1 MAKHPLRFACLL
13 VSARYRTSPALT
25 RRRSCRADEN
35 PCRALHAPSSP
46 SASALR
52 ARCERARRQVRGRLS
67 PSASALRARCENA
80 RHQVREYSSPV
91 ASVLVA
97 GCERAR
103 RRVRACSSPGASVL
117 VAGYERARRRVRA
130 CSSPGARAL
139 VAGWALPKKARGA
152 PTSWA
157 AAILPRKGAG
167 MTGHS
172 CSRTAVTGPGVPS
185 TEMDPKFFPALNKHL
200 DKHMRPE
207 AAPCPICG
215 NKTWTAFERSLMG
228 VAETTPG
235 QFVASTGSTA
245 PHFPIQREPRCQLEP
260 AAARRNGCGSAVAA
274 RSRTSRPASTAS
286 VETRPFRDAGAGSS
300 RRCPF

>member
-1 MAKHPLRFACLL
+1 VGPTRTLVQPYTPPRLRVRAR
-13 VSARYRTSPALT
+13 SAPG
-25 RRRSCRADEN
+25 
-35 PCRALHAPSSP
+35 
-46 SASALR
+46 ASAPG
-52 ARCERARRQVRGRLS
+52 ARCEDACRQVRAR
-67 PSASALRARCENA
+67 SAPGARTLVTRCE
-80 RHQVREYSSPV
+80 ST
-91 ASVLVA
+91 
-97 GCERAR
+97 
-103 RRVRACSSPGASVL
+103 
-117 VAGYERARRRVRA
+117 RRRVRA

-235 QFVASTGSTA
+235 QFVDSTGSTA
-245 PHFPIQREPRCQLEP
+245 PHFP
-260 AAARRNGCGSAVAA
+260 
-274 RSRTSRPASTAS
+274 
-286 VETRPFRDAGAGSS
+286 
-300 RRCPF
+300 